1 MTRKFK
7 TDKRMW
13 KAFASFLFR
22 GDRLTAARTLMQR
35 CLTVLP
41 KSDHVEIITRFARLE
56 FEHGEA
62 ERGRTLMENLA
73 ASCPGRTDLWAVYT
87 DMLAK
92 AVRFEETHGTPES
105 LERAKERATQLL
117 EG

>member
-87 DMLAK
+87 DMVAK
-92 AVRFEETHGTPES
+92 SGDITGARQV
-105 LERAKERATQLL
+105 LERATSQKMSHKKLP
-117 EG
+117 